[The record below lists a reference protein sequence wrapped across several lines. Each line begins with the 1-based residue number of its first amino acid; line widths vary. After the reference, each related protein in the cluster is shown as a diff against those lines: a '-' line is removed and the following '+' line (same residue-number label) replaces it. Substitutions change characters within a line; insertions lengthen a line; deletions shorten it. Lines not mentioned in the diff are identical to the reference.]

1 MSSSEYSSS
10 DDEEKKPKGSDDSD
24 ASQKRSKK
32 RPTRNTSS
40 KAIIESAGSSDSDNS
55 DSDDGSDSDGGRAA
69 SSRKRKGSASMGKK
83 GSGANSAKRKRAISE
98 ESDRGEMDDD
108 LFADEEDR
116 RQVMAMNEKDREQEI
131 FNRMEQQ
138 EMRRTRKQIEEKLAA
153 AKNASSGGGDK
164 KDKKEKKE
172 KKRREE
178 KKRINE
184 SDSDEEKP
192 QSSRSQPTASKS
204 KAAPASDSESE
215 ADMKFHRPSEVHK
228 KATQKN
234 AMADLLAKR
243 KDKENKAAKKAALS
257 IDAVFGKDDSDG
269 SSSSSSSSSSTAS
282 SRSSSRESSPRRD
295 GGSEDDEAKAEA
307 KREVDTV
314 QDLARARVSRYK
326 IAKIVYAPFF
336 AKTVTGCFVRVGA
349 GGYGGKS
356 RYRLSQVIDV
366 VEMNRVYAFDNL
378 KTNKGLKLKYGS
390 DERVFRIEFVSNAEF
405 GQEEFADWKAVTKEE
420 CGSLPTMDH
429 IEKKEQDIKKAMN
442 FNYTDE
448 VIEYIVNE
456 KKKFSD
462 KVKNFAVTKGE
473 LMKKKEIAE
482 QTGDHEAVRRLQR
495 ELEELDSRAER
506 ADKKR
511 CADISAINW
520 INQRNRNKMKE
531 QFLGDKVEIDMGHQD
546 DPFTRKKERM
556 KVVSG
561 TKAAQALLAME
572 QAGTSTPTSS
582 TSAAKDP
589 KAFTPGS
596 GRPPVQSKSASNL
609 FDLHSSISKIELDID
624 LGKLAR
630 PATSARLEDSLHL
643 PSPRP
648 TAPPPTSGTRPLSL
662 EDYRRRKAAAAHAQ

>member
-1 MSSSEYSSS
+1 MSSSDYSSS
-10 DDEEKKPKGSDDSD
+10 GDDEKPKDSDDSGV
-24 ASQKRSKK
+24 STKKHRK
-32 RPTRNTSS
+32 RPTRNTSN
-40 KAIIESAGSSDSDNS
+40 KAIIESAGSSDSENS
-55 DSDDGSDSDGGRAA
+55 DSDCGSANDGGRAA
-69 SSRKRKGSASMGKK
+69 NNRKRRGSSIKRGSTSNYAKK
-83 GSGANSAKRKRAISE
+83 KRAVSE

-153 AKNASSGGGDK
+153 AKNASATGV
-164 KDKKEKKE
+164 DKKEKKE
-172 KKRREE
+172 KRRREE
-178 KKRINE
+178 RKRINE
-184 SDSDEEKP
+184 SDSDDGKLS
-192 QSSRSQPTASKS
+192 SSRQHLSATKS
-204 KAAPASDSESE
+204 KPVTGSDSESE
-215 ADMKFHRPSEVHK
+215 ADMAFHRPSEVHK

-257 IDAVFGKDDSDG
+257 IDAVFGKDQSDG
-269 SSSSSSSSSSTAS
+269 SSSSSSSSTSSAS
-282 SRSSSRESSPRRD
+282 SRSSSRDSSPRRD
-295 GGSEDDEAKAEA
+295 EASEDDESKKETR
-307 KREVDTV
+307 REVETV
-314 QDLARARVSRYK
+314 SDLSRARISRYK

-336 AKTVTGCFVRVGA
+336 AKTVIGCFVRVGL

-356 RYRLSQVIDV
+356 KYRLSQVVDV
-366 VEMNRVYAFDNL
+366 VETNRVYTFENN

-390 DERVFRIEFVSNAEF
+390 DERIFRIEFVSNAEF
-405 GQEEFADWKAVTKEE
+405 GEEEFSEWRKVTKEE

-429 IEKKEQDIKKAMN
+429 IEKKESDIKKAMN

-448 VIEYIVNE
+448 VIEYIVRE

-462 KVKNFAVTKGE
+462 KVKNFALTKGE
-473 LMKKKEIAE
+473 LIKQKEIAE
-482 QTGDHEAVRRLQR
+482 QTGDHEAVRRLQQ
-495 ELEELDSRAER
+495 ELEELDSRADR

-531 QFLGDKVEIDMGHQD
+531 QFLSDKVEIDLGHQD

-561 TKAAQALLAME
+561 TKGILTPNE
-572 QAGTSTPTSS
+572 VGTSTLASS
-582 TSAAKDP
+582 VVPSQEKP
-589 KAFTPGS
+589 SSSSCTPVS
-596 GRPPVQSKSASNL
+596 GQTVQPSKSASNL
-609 FDLHSSISKIELDID
+609 FDLHSSITKVDVEID
-624 LGKLAR
+624 LAKFSR
-630 PATSARLEDSLHL
+630 PTASRVDELLHL

-648 TAPPPTSGTRPLSL
+648 TAPPPNSGTRPLSV
-662 EDYRRRKAAAAHAQ
+662 EDYRRRKAAAAQAP

>member
-1 MSSSEYSSS
+1 VIE
-10 DDEEKKPKGSDDSD
+10 
-24 ASQKRSKK
+24 
-32 RPTRNTSS
+32 TL
-40 KAIIESAGSSDSDNS
+40 IIEG
-55 DSDDGSDSDGGRAA
+55 
-69 SSRKRKGSASMGKK
+69 
-83 GSGANSAKRKRAISE
+83 
-98 ESDRGEMDDD
+98 
-108 LFADEEDR
+108 
-116 RQVMAMNEKDREQEI
+116 I
-131 FNRMEQQ
+131 FLL
-138 EMRRTRKQIEEKLAA
+138 RKQIEEKLAA

-192 QSSRSQPTASKS
+192 QSSRSQPAASKS

-243 KDKENKAAKKAALS
+243 KDKESKA
-257 IDAVFGKDDSDG
+257 
-269 SSSSSSSSSSTAS
+269 
-282 SRSSSRESSPRRD
+282 
-295 GGSEDDEAKAEA
+295 
-307 KREVDTV
+307 
-314 QDLARARVSRYK
+314 ARARVSRYK

-378 KTNKGLKLKYGS
+378 KTNKGLKLKYGT

-405 GQEEFADWKAVTKEE
+405 GQEEFADWKTVTKEE

-473 LMKKKEIAE
+473 LMKKK
-482 QTGDHEAVRRLQR
+482 
-495 ELEELDSRAER
+495 
-506 ADKKR
+506 
-511 CADISAINW
+511 
-520 INQRNRNKMKE
+520 
-531 QFLGDKVEIDMGHQD
+531 
-546 DPFTRKKERM
+546 
-556 KVVSG
+556 
-561 TKAAQALLAME
+561 
-572 QAGTSTPTSS
+572 
-582 TSAAKDP
+582 
-589 KAFTPGS
+589 
-596 GRPPVQSKSASNL
+596 
-609 FDLHSSISKIELDID
+609 
-624 LGKLAR
+624 
-630 PATSARLEDSLHL
+630 
-643 PSPRP
+643 
-648 TAPPPTSGTRPLSL
+648 
-662 EDYRRRKAAAAHAQ
+662 

>member
-1 MSSSEYSSS
+1 MSSNYSST
-10 DDEEKKPKGSDDSD
+10 DDEDKKPKCSDDSD
-24 ASQKRSKK
+24 ASPKTSKK

-55 DSDDGSDSDGGRAA
+55 DSDGGSDSEGRAV
-69 SSRKRKGSASMGKK
+69 SSRKRKGSASLGKK
-83 GSGANSAKRKRAISE
+83 GGGPNSAKRKRAISE

-153 AKNASSGGGDK
+153 AKNASSAVGDK
-164 KDKKEKKE
+164 KERKEKKE

-178 KKRINE
+178 KRRINE
-184 SDSDEEKP
+184 SDSDDEKP
-192 QSSRSQPTASKS
+192 QTSRSQPAISKS

-269 SSSSSSSSSSTAS
+269 SSSSTSSSSSSDS

-307 KREVDTV
+307 KREVENV
-314 QDLARARVSRYK
+314 QQLSRARVSRYK

-336 AKTVTGCFVRVGA
+336 AKTVIGCFVRVGA

-356 RYRLSQVIDV
+356 RYRLSQVMDV

-378 KTNKGLKLKYGS
+378 KTNKGLKLKYGT
-390 DERVFRIEFVSNAEF
+390 DERVFRIEFISNAEF
-405 GQEEFADWKAVTKEE
+405 GQDEFSDWRAVTKEE

-429 IEKKEQDIKKAMN
+429 IERKEQDIKKAMN

-473 LMKKKEIAE
+473 LMKKKRFNAF
-482 QTGDHEAVRRLQR
+482 DYDNL
-495 ELEELDSRAER
+495 LEHVHV
-506 ADKKR
+506 K
-511 CADISAINW
+511 
-520 INQRNRNKMKE
+520 
-531 QFLGDKVEIDMGHQD
+531 
-546 DPFTRKKERM
+546 
-556 KVVSG
+556 
-561 TKAAQALLAME
+561 
-572 QAGTSTPTSS
+572 
-582 TSAAKDP
+582 
-589 KAFTPGS
+589 
-596 GRPPVQSKSASNL
+596 
-609 FDLHSSISKIELDID
+609 
-624 LGKLAR
+624 
-630 PATSARLEDSLHL
+630 
-643 PSPRP
+643 
-648 TAPPPTSGTRPLSL
+648 
-662 EDYRRRKAAAAHAQ
+662 

>member
-1 MSSSEYSSS
+1 MSSSDYSSS

-69 SSRKRKGSASMGKK
+69 SSRKRKGSASLKK

-243 KDKENKAAKKAALS
+243 KDKENKA
-257 IDAVFGKDDSDG
+257 
-269 SSSSSSSSSSTAS
+269 
-282 SRSSSRESSPRRD
+282 D

-366 VEMNRVYAFDNL
+366 VEMNRVYSFDNL
-378 KTNKGLKLKYGS
+378 KTNKGLKLKYGT

-405 GQEEFADWKAVTKEE
+405 GQEEFADWKTVTKEE

-473 LMKKKEIAE
+473 LMKKKVDTVQDLARARVSRYKIAKIVYAPFFAKTV
-482 QTGDHEAVRRLQR
+482 TGCFVRVGAGGYGGKSRYRLSQVIDVVEMNRVYSLDNLKTNKGLKLKYGTDERVFRIEFVSNAEFGQEEFADWKTVTKEECGSLPTMDHIE
-495 ELEELDSRAER
+495 
-506 ADKKR
+506 K
-511 CADISAINW
+511 
-520 INQRNRNKMKE
+520 KE
-531 QFLGDKVEIDMGHQD
+531 QDIKKAMNFNYTDEVIEYIVNEKKKFSDKVKNFAVTKGELM
-546 DPFTRKKERM
+546 KK
-556 KVVSG
+556 KVRSFQFV
-561 TKAAQALLAME
+561 T
-572 QAGTSTPTSS
+572 
-582 TSAAKDP
+582 
-589 KAFTPGS
+589 F
-596 GRPPVQSKSASNL
+596 
-609 FDLHSSISKIELDID
+609 IE
-624 LGKLAR
+624 
-630 PATSARLEDSLHL
+630 S
-643 PSPRP
+643 
-648 TAPPPTSGTRPLSL
+648 
-662 EDYRRRKAAAAHAQ
+662 YY